1 MSLFAIAYS
10 GLWKREKRLNGSN
23 NRTKKSSFRSTL
35 VESNVREDFLS
46 SLWKK
51 RECELF
57 YRK

>member
-10 GLWKREKRLNGSN
+10 GLWKREKRLKGSN
-23 NRTKKSSFRSTL
+23 NRTKKSSFRFTL
-35 VESNVREDFLS
+35 VESNVREDFLI